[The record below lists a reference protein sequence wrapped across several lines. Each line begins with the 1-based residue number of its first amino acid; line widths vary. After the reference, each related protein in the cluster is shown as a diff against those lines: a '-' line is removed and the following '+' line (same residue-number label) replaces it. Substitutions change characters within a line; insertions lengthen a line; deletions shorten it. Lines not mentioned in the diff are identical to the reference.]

1 MNPSPLGG
9 NISRIDGRAKTTG
22 AARYSA
28 DYRESDLAY
37 AVLVS
42 ATIGLGTV
50 TAIDTDA
57 AARAPGVLAVYS
69 PFAPLPLHPV
79 ADDALG
85 ENYRPLQDREVRF
98 HGQAIGVV
106 VADSFEHARD
116 AAAMIRADYQSRTPR
131 TSLADAGRGTSIAM
145 PESGNK
151 TVLAPGI
158 ASIDDALRGSEIT
171 VDTVVSQLAQHA
183 AAMEPHASVAVWRNN
198 LLTIYTGTQFPGRA
212 IAGITGA
219 LGLQPEQLRI
229 ISTYVGGGFGSRVL
243 PWTDVIL
250 GAAAAR
256 ELGRPVKLVL
266 NRSQVFSVVGHR
278 SAVRQRVR
286 LGARADGTLTA
297 VSHES
302 DAEAPAVG
310 GWPLR
315 TAAETTAAL
324 YRTPNLHV
332 DQRHVTLDT
341 APTWAMRAPN
351 EAPGAFAIETAMD
364 ELAVATGVDPVEL
377 RLRNYATTLPGTDRR
392 GTSKRLDECYRLGAN
407 RFGWSARATTPAT
420 RRDGQWLIGMGM
432 ATAIYPAAGRSANAV
447 QVSFR
452 EDGTVLASTAVMDIG
467 TGAATA
473 LAIVVADA
481 VGLPLD
487 RVVAQ
492 VGDTDLP
499 EGAGAVGSRAT
510 GSMAPTARAAAR
522 AAIGRLTDAASTD
535 PRSPLAG
542 SESPVTYDGGGLRTS
557 NGSLNFA
564 DLLREIRMEHI
575 SATHRD
581 EATLN
586 PSFAAHGFGAH
597 FCEVRVHSLTGE
609 TRVSRFTT
617 VVDIGRVINAKA
629 ARSQVVG
636 GVIFGIGHAL
646 LEANP
651 IDPSGRFA
659 SSNLADYVVP
669 VNADVPFIDAVCLD
683 GDDQDFSDVGAR
695 GVGELGV
702 VGSAAAIGNAVF
714 NATGIRVHDLPIH
727 PELLLR

>member
-9 NISRIDGRAKTTG
+9 NISRVDGRPKTTG

-28 DYRESDLAY
+28 DYREPDLVH

-42 ATIGLGTV
+42 ATIGLGTI
-50 TAIDTDA
+50 TAMDTDA
-57 AARAPGVLAVYS
+57 AVRAPGVVAVYT
-69 PFAPLPLHPV
+69 PFAPLRLQPV
-79 ADDALG
+79 AAGTLG

-116 AAAMIRADYQSRTPR
+116 AAAMITTDYQSRTPR
-131 TSLADAGRGTSIAM
+131 TSLDGAGPGVSIAM
-145 PESGNK
+145 PESGNR
-151 TVLAPGI
+151 TVLAPGVP
-158 ASIDDALRGSEIT
+158 SIDAALRDSEIT
-171 VDTVVSQLAQHA
+171 VDTTVSQRAQHA
-183 AAMEPHASVAVWRNN
+183 AAMEPHASVAVWRGNR
-198 LLTIYTGTQFPGRA
+198 LTLHTGTQFPGRA

-219 LGLQPEQLRI
+219 LGLRPEQVRI

-243 PWTDVIL
+243 PWSDVVL

-256 ELGRPVKLVL
+256 ELNRPVKLVL
-266 NRSQVFSVVGHR
+266 SRSQVFSIVGHR

-302 DAEAPAVG
+302 DSENPAVG
-310 GWPLR
+310 GWPMR

-332 DQRHVTLDT
+332 DQRQVTLDT
-341 APTWAMRAPN
+341 PPTWATRAPN

-364 ELAVATGVDPVEL
+364 ELAIATGVDPVEL
-377 RLRNYATTLPGTDRR
+377 RLRNYATTPPGTDRR
-392 GTSKRLDECYRLGAN
+392 WTSKRLDECYRLGAN
-407 RFGWSARATTPAT
+407 RFGWSSRATTPAT
-420 RRDGQWLIGMGM
+420 RRDGQWLVGMGM
-432 ATAIYPAAGRSANAV
+432 ATAIYPAAGRAANAV
-447 QVSFR
+447 EVRFR
-452 EDGTVLASTAVMDIG
+452 DDGTVLASTGVMDIG
-467 TGAATA
+467 TGAATV

-481 VGLPLD
+481 VGLPLE
-487 RVVAQ
+487 RVVAE
-492 VGDTDLP
+492 VGDTDMP
-499 EGAGAVGSRAT
+499 PGAGAVGSRAT

-522 AAIGRLTDAASTD
+522 AAIGQLIDAASTD
-535 PRSPLAG
+535 PRSPMAG
-542 SESPVTYDGGGLRTS
+542 SQIPVSYDSGGLRTS
-557 NGSLNFA
+557 GGTIDFA
-564 DLLREIRMEHI
+564 DLLREIGRTDI
-575 SATHRD
+575 RATHSD
-581 EATLN
+581 EATMN
-586 PSFAAHGFGAH
+586 PAFVAHGFGAH
-597 FCEVRVHSLTGE
+597 FCEVRVNSFTGE

-659 SSNLADYVVP
+659 ASNLADYVVP

-683 GDDQDFSDVGAR
+683 GDDPDFSDVGAR
-695 GVGELGV
+695 GVGELGT

-714 NATGIRVHDLPIH
+714 NATGVRIHDLPIH
-727 PELLLR
+727 PEDLLR